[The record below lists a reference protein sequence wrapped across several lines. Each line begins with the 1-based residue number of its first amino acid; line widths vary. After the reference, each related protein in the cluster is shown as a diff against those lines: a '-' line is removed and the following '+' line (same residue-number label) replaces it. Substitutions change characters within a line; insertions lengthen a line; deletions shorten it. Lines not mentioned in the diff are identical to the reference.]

1 MPKSVLFPLVS
12 MPRLP
17 VGLAALLLA
26 LAVPVAHAQET
37 DSTRAEEVLLDQV
50 EDESAGESITERI
63 EALRLS
69 PLDLNTATAD
79 DLTDLPGVSL
89 LLAER
94 IVAHRERVGGFR
106 SLPELTAVPGM
117 TEQIYGTIRPFL
129 RLGEAS
135 GPAQRRASPYPAV
148 PTFAQIRSDLRLDAV
163 QRVGRRLGTARSD
176 TSGAYVGDPLRTT
189 TRLRLKSRQRFDAS
203 LILDTDAGER
213 AAFDLPGGRI
223 ASDYASAGVLVRG
236 FGRVE
241 TAVVGDFQARFGQ
254 GLVAWRPGSLGKSR
268 EATRGVARSGD
279 GLTLHA
285 SAEETRFLRGGGLA
299 FRVTPTV
306 TVTAFGS
313 RRRLDASSGEDS
325 TSFTTIGTTG
335 LHRTASEIARR
346 GQLGETHGGVAV
358 RLRRGAFDGGVV
370 ATATRFDDPLR
381 PDSNAA
387 RRFAARGTDFSAVS
401 AFGHG
406 RVRSALVFGEV
417 ARSQT
422 APFAG
427 FAGVLGVLAPLGRGN
442 EIVVAA
448 RSYGRDFVS
457 RFGDAFGEGSGLP
470 QNEQGLYTGLTLRA
484 SPTLVAS
491 AYLDAYRFPWVRTTT
506 PRPSTGLD
514 ALAATE
520 WRPRRWFA
528 VITQLR
534 SETRD
539 EGATVLDALGRERA
553 TTLPETRQSARLHG
567 EYTFSRALLLRS
579 RVELVRFVR
588 SGEDDKTGTILY
600 QDVLYTPE
608 PVWRGLRLSVNAR
621 LAAFDT
627 DGFDARVY
635 AYESDVRYG
644 FSVPALAGRG
654 TRAYV
659 LLRAYA
665 GRITAEARYA
675 VTRYED
681 VETVGSG
688 QDIIAGPRSRDVK
701 VQLSLRL

>member
-1 MPKSVLFPLVS
+1 MTRRSAAVAVL
-12 MPRLP
+12 MA
-17 VGLAALLLA
+17 LAALVPSRLL
-26 LAVPVAHAQET
+26 AQET
-37 DSTRAEEVLLDQV
+37 DTTRVEEALLDQI
-50 EDESAGESITERI
+50 EDENAGESLTETI

-69 PLDLNTATAD
+69 PLDLNAATAD
-79 DLTDLPGVSL
+79 ELADLPGVSL

-94 IVAHRERVGGFR
+94 IVAYRDRNGVFR

-117 TEQIYGTIRPFL
+117 TERIYGTIRPFL
-129 RLGEAS
+129 RIGDVTA
-135 GPAQRRASPYPAV
+135 AVRRRASPYPAV
-148 PTFAQIRSDLRLDAV
+148 PTFGQIRQDLRLDAV

-176 TSGAYVGDPLRTT
+176 TSGIYEGDPLRTT
-189 TRLRLKSRQRFDAS
+189 TRLRLKSRRRFDAS

-213 AAFDLPGGRI
+213 AAFDLPGGRLG
-223 ASDYASAGVLVRG
+223 SDFASAGVLVRG

-279 GLTLHA
+279 GLALHA
-285 SAEETRFLRGGGLA
+285 SAEETRFLRGGGVA

-306 TVTAFGS
+306 TVTAYGS
-313 RRRLDASSGEDS
+313 RRRLDASSAEDS
-325 TSFTTIGTTG
+325 TSFTTIGTSG

-346 GQLGETHGGVAV
+346 GQLGETHGGLAV

-370 ATATRFDDPLR
+370 ATATRFDAALR
-381 PDSNAA
+381 PDSTLA

-406 RVRSALVFGEV
+406 RVGPSLLFGEV

-422 APFAG
+422 EPFAG
-427 FAGVLGVLAPLGRGN
+427 FAGIVGILTPIARGS
-442 EIVVAA
+442 EVVVAA
-448 RSYGRDFVS
+448 RSYGRQFVS

-470 QNEQGLYTGLTLRA
+470 QNEQGLYAGLTLRA
-484 SPTLVAS
+484 TPTLTAS

-528 VITQLR
+528 VLGQVR

-579 RVELVRFVR
+579 RVELVRFER
-588 SGEDDKTGTILY
+588 AGEASKTGSILY
-600 QDVLYTPE
+600 QDVLFTPE
-608 PVWRGLRLSVNAR
+608 PVWRGLRLSLNGR

-627 DGFDARVY
+627 DGYDARVY

-644 FSVPALAGRG
+644 FSIPALAGRG

-659 LLRAYA
+659 LLRAIYD
-665 GRITAEARYA
+665 RLTLETRYA

-681 VETVGSG
+681 VTSVGSG
-688 QDIIAGPRSRDVK
+688 QDVIAGARSRDIK
-701 VQLSLRL
+701 VQLLLRL

>member
-1 MPKSVLFPLVS
+1 MSL
-12 MPRLP
+12 RTR
-17 VGLAALLLA
+17 GCLAVFALLLVTPA
-26 LAVPVAHAQET
+26 LVRAQET
-37 DSTRAEEVLLDQV
+37 DSTRAEETLLDQV
-50 EDESAGESITERI
+50 EDEAAGESITETI

-69 PLDLNTATAD
+69 PLDLNAATAD
-79 DLTDLPGVSL
+79 ELTELPGVSL

-94 IVAHRERVGGFR
+94 IVAYRDRIGGFR
-106 SLPELTAVPGM
+106 SLPELTSVPGM
-117 TEQIYGTIRPFL
+117 TERIYGTIRPFL
-129 RLGEAS
+129 RLGAAS
-135 GPAQRRASPYPAV
+135 GPAQRRASPYPAI
-148 PTFAQIRSDLRLDAV
+148 PSWGLIRNDLRLDAV

-176 TSGAYVGDPLRTT
+176 TSDVYAGDPLRTT
-189 TRLRLKSRQRFDAS
+189 TRLRLKSRRRLDAS
-203 LILDTDAGER
+203 LLLDTDAGER
-213 AAFDLPGGRI
+213 AAFDLPGGRLG
-223 ASDYASAGVLVRG
+223 SDFASAGVLVRG

-254 GLVAWRPGSLGKSR
+254 GLVAWRSGSLGKSR

-279 GLTLHA
+279 GLSLHA

-299 FRVTPTV
+299 FRVTPRV
-306 TVTAFGS
+306 TVTAYGS
-313 RRRLDASSGEDS
+313 RRRLDASAGEDS
-325 TSFTTIGTTG
+325 TSFTTIGTSG

-346 GQLGETHGGVAV
+346 GQLGETHGGLAV

-370 ATATRFDDPLR
+370 ATATRFDAPLR
-381 PDSNAA
+381 PDSTAA
-387 RRFAARGTDFSAVS
+387 RRFAARGTDFSAAS

-427 FAGVLGVLAPLGRGN
+427 FAGIAGVLAPLGRGS
-442 EIVVAA
+442 ELLVAA

-484 SPTLVAS
+484 SPTLTAT
-491 AYLDAYRFPWVRTTT
+491 AYLDAYRFPWVRSTT

-514 ALAATE
+514 ALASTE

-528 VITQLR
+528 VVTQLR

-539 EGATVLDALGRERA
+539 EGVTVLDALGRARS

-579 RVELVRFVR
+579 RVEVVRFER
-588 SGEDDKTGTILY
+588 PGEADKTGSLLY
-600 QDVLYTPE
+600 QDILYTPE
-608 PVWRGLRLSVNAR
+608 PVWGSLRVSVNGR
-621 LAAFDT
+621 IAAFDT
-627 DGFDARVY
+627 EGFDARVY

-654 TRAYV
+654 TRAYL
-659 LLRAYA
+659 LLRAYY
-665 GRITAEARYA
+665 GRLAAEARYA

-681 VETVGSG
+681 VESVGSG
-688 QDIIAGPRSRDVK
+688 QDVIAGTRSRDVK
-701 VQLSLRL
+701 LQLSLRL